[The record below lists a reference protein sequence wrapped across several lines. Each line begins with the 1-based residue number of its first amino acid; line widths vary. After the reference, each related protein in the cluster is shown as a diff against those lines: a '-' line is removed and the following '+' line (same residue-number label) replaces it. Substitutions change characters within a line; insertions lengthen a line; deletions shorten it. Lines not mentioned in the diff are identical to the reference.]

1 MSLYNAIQWHVLE
14 NQGGLPYKHNWGAPC
29 LTFFFSI
36 LFILPQNT
44 KDKNTRL
51 SLTGENECG
60 EETRKETLSHKHWT
74 PSEYKS
80 ISYNKGCRNC
90 KFGLLKVRVSK
101 VESQLLF

>member
-14 NQGGLPYKHNWGAPC
+14 NQGGLPYKNNWGVPC
-29 LTFFFSI
+29 LTFFFN
-36 LFILPQNT
+36 FIYFTT
-44 KDKNTRL
+44 KYKGQEYKII
-51 SLTGENECG
+51 TGENECG

-80 ISYNKGCRNC
+80 ISYNKRCRNF

-101 VESQLLF
+101 MESQLLF